1 MALSYG
7 GAAVAQED
15 IDKSI
20 NAIRQRPLDDD
31 AKARG
36 VQQTVALNINAI
48 PEDPDRDSDVPA
60 LLWEIRRE
68 RRMEL
73 FNEGSRIKDLR
84 RWHKLN
90 YMDYDRNP
98 DNYLGPWIDFSKEV
112 VMPNNDTNEYLD
124 KLIGV
129 LTVQKK
135 DGTRVTYDGTNASE
149 MVGFY
154 VVRNATNREPFSDRN
169 YLAPIGQQQIDD
181 YGQRGYTL
189 SQTYGW

>member
-1 MALSYG
+1 
-7 GAAVAQED
+7 
-15 IDKSI
+15 
-20 NAIRQRPLDDD
+20 
-31 AKARG
+31 
-36 VQQTVALNINAI
+36 
-48 PEDPDRDSDVPA
+48 
-60 LLWEIRRE
+60 
-68 RRMEL
+68 MEL
-73 FNEGSRIKDLR
+73 FNEGARIKDLR
-84 RWHKLN
+84 RWHKLD

-124 KLIGV
+124 KLVGV

-135 DGTRVTYDGTNASE
+135 DGSRVTYDGTNASE

-154 VVRNATNREPFSDRN
+154 VVRNATNRETFRDRN

-181 YGQRGYTL
+181 YHMRGYTL

>member
-1 MALSYG
+1 MNWPIG
-7 GAAVAQED
+7 CGRD
-15 IDKSI
+15 FK
-20 NAIRQRPLDDD
+20 
-31 AKARG
+31 G
-36 VQQTVALNINAI
+36 V
-48 PEDPDRDSDVPA
+48 
-60 LLWEIRRE
+60 
-68 RRMEL
+68 
-73 FNEGSRIKDLR
+73 
-84 RWHKLN
+84 
-90 YMDYDRNP
+90 YDRVQHEI
-98 DNYLGPWIDFSKEV
+98 LAFSEFHSGQKRIQAEACDLS
-112 VMPNNDTNEYLD
+112 DTEYLD